1 MQKGGITEA
10 ELHQAK
16 SKILSRVVRG
26 SERPMGRMQAIAAAW
41 TYTGEYRD
49 VDTELANFE
58 AVTRADIRAYLD
70 AYPIDKD
77 TVVAFGPLK
86 ELNGASRGSR
96 CKRCLD
102 GAWRRGREGC
112 YRGADP
118 GLEPRLEGCGSGGP
132 T

>member
-1 MQKGGITEA
+1 MENDGSGAVYVSLSCEKENTEANAERVREVLTAVQKDGITDA

-49 VDTELANFE
+49 VDTELANFD
-58 AVTRADIRAYLD
+58 AVSLADVRAYLD
-70 AYPIDKD
+70 AYPIDRS

-86 ELNGASRGSR
+86 EMNGVAG
-96 CKRCLD
+96 K
-102 GAWRRGREGC
+102 AV
-112 YRGADP
+112 
-118 GLEPRLEGCGSGGP
+118 
-132 T
+132 